1 MQGLAPK
8 PCRPIDSLSAYA
20 YVPEVPFHKSSL
32 RTYSDRLLWVQAL
45 GVSTRQKVS
54 EAGIGGTAVFRSE
67 DESTFLPVPL
77 LIHRCVALGGTY
89 NPGIASTV
97 PFLLW

>member
-1 MQGLAPK
+1 MLMFP
-8 PCRPIDSLSAYA
+8 RFL
-20 YVPEVPFHKSSL
+20 FHKSSL

-45 GVSTRQKVS
+45 WVPTRQKVS

-77 LIHRCVALGGTY
+77 LIHRWVALGGTY

-97 PFLLW
+97 PFLLL